1 MKLKTVIISA
11 CAFASSLTAG
21 AKQSEAIMWY
31 QSPAK
36 EWIEAVPLGNGRIGA
51 MVYGGIDR
59 ERVAL
64 NEITLW
70 AGQRDSLQNDYCGPE
85 HLAEIRQAFFDGA
98 LQKGNDLANQYLG
111 GRNVSFGT
119 HLPLGDM
126 VLDFEYPSDRI
137 TDYRRDLDLATA
149 VAATSFKVNTADD
162 VIIYTREYICDYP
175 DDVLAM

>member
-1 MKLKTVIISA
+1 MKLKTVIITA
-11 CAFASSLTAG
+11 CTFASALTAG

-70 AGQRDSLQNDYCGPE
+70 AGQRDS
-85 HLAEIRQAFFDGA
+85 
-98 LQKGNDLANQYLG
+98 
-111 GRNVSFGT
+111 
-119 HLPLGDM
+119 
-126 VLDFEYPSDRI
+126 
-137 TDYRRDLDLATA
+137 
-149 VAATSFKVNTADD
+149 
-162 VIIYTREYICDYP
+162 
-175 DDVLAM
+175 